1 MTAIAGRKS
10 LVKVTG
16 DATNFADEATTGEAT
31 HKIFTITA
39 ATKNCWDPS
48 APITVKVDGAAVT
61 TGFTVERLVGRV
73 TFAASK
79 GASVVTVSGK
89 YLPLSTAAGC
99 REYTINRARAL
110 IDVSDFD
117 VVDDY
122 KKNLAGKKDASG
134 TLSVW
139 YQNDSYFFDAM
150 DSDAPIVLEFYADR
164 GSAFTMR
171 AWTNLTKCGI
181 SSAQDSAVDH
191 PIEWSGTQDADGN
204 VVAIR

>member
-16 DATNFADEATTGEAT
+16 APVVFTDEATTGDVAHEVY
-31 HKIFTITA
+31 TITA

-48 APITVKVDGAAVT
+48 AAIVVKVDGVAVT

-73 TFAASK
+73 TFAASQ
-79 GASVVTVSGK
+79 GASVVTVSGS

-99 REYTINRARAL
+99 KEYTISRARAL
-110 IDVSDFD
+110 IDASDFD
-117 VVDDY
+117 TGDW
-122 KKNLAGKKDASG
+122 KANLAGKKDASG
-134 TLSVW
+134 TLGVW

-150 DSDAPIVLEFYADR
+150 DADAPIVLEFYADR

-171 AWTNLTKCGI
+171 AWTNLSKCGV
-181 SSAQDSAVDH
+181 SSTQDGAVDH

-204 VVAIR
+204 VVALA

>member
-16 DATNFADEATTGEAT
+16 AATDFTDEATTGEAT

-39 ATKNCWDPS
+39 TAKNCWDPNQ
-48 APITVKVDGAAVT
+48 AVVVKVDGIEVT
-61 TGFTVERLVGRV
+61 TGFSIERLVGRV
-73 TFAASK
+73 TFTASQ
-79 GASVVTVSGK
+79 GASVITVSGK

-110 IDVSDFD
+110 IDVTDFD
-117 VVDDY
+117 VVDDF

-134 TLSVW
+134 TLGVW

-150 DSDAPIVLEFYADR
+150 DADAPIVLEFYADR
-164 GSAFTMR
+164 NSAFTMR

-204 VVAIR
+204 VVAIA